1 MHGRNGQARRLL
13 ERQGVYAQRA
23 QLKTIRGR
31 VTIVCSDKISY
42 DEKRGDQ
49 LLVKEIKL
57 APPLWKSCSH
67 VLLTR
72 QILGEIRA
80 RRGMAEV

>member
-1 MHGRNGQARRLL
+1 MGEHAELL
-13 ERQGVYAQRA
+13 DRQGVYARRA

-31 VTIVCSDKISY
+31 VTIVCSDKIPY

-57 APPLWKSCSH
+57 APPLWKSCSR
-67 VLLTR
+67 VILTR
-72 QILGEIRA
+72 QIREEIRA
-80 RRGMAEV
+80 RRGMTEV